1 MTGQATATPA
11 GPAVGAFLVSSRAAP
26 ILAVLLALLAIWYV
40 AALPM
45 NAAQLSRQFARIDPD
60 RTFSLAERLRATWTV
75 QRPMLPTPDM
85 IVRDFW
91 QTSTTDPITSKRNLL
106 FHVGVTAVATVTGF
120 VAGALLGIALAVG
133 IVHLR
138 TLDSS
143 LMPWLIASQTVP
155 ILAIAPMLLAVL
167 GALSVT
173 SLVAKAAISMY
184 LCFFPVTVSMVK
196 GLRSPDVLALD
207 LMRTYSATQ
216 YQVFTKLR
224 WPAAVPFLFTS
235 LKVAIALG
243 LVGAMVA
250 ELSTGG
256 QAGLGGRLLTAS
268 YIGNMLH
275 MWTALITSSIL
286 AVLMVAGVA
295 RLERLVVDSMGGA
308 APKAGA

>member
-1 MTGQATATPA
+1 MTSVA
-11 GPAVGAFLVSSRAAP
+11 AAP
-26 ILAVLLALLAIWYV
+26 AIAARPVRREPSRVASVLTVLLGLFVIWYV

-45 NAAQLSRQFARIDPD
+45 NAGQLTRQFARIDPD
-60 RTFSLAERLRATWTV
+60 RTFSLSERLQATWTV
-75 QRPMLPTPDM
+75 RRPMLPTPDL

-91 QTSTTDPITSKRNLL
+91 QTSTSDPITSKRNLI
-106 FHVGVTAVATVTGF
+106 FHVGVTALATTTGF
-120 VAGALLGIALAVG
+120 LAGALLGIALAVG

-167 GALSVT
+167 GALSVS

-196 GLRSPDVLALD
+196 GLRAPDRLALD
-207 LMRTYSATQ
+207 LMHTYNATELQ
-216 YQVFTKLR
+216 LFVKLR
-224 WPAAVPFLFTS
+224 WPAAIPFLFAS

-256 QAGLGGRLLTAS
+256 QAGLGGRLLNAS
-268 YIGNMLH
+268 YNGNMIH

-286 AVLMVAGVA
+286 AVALVAAVT
-295 RLERLVVDSMGGA
+295 RVEQIVLRMMGTR
-308 APKAGA
+308 PKAAG

>member
-1 MTGQATATPA
+1 MTTAAVAGAPVARAIPRTPSRLA
-11 GPAVGAFLVSSRAAP
+11 SILTVLFGLV
-26 ILAVLLALLAIWYV
+26 VIWYV

-45 NAAQLSRQFARIDPD
+45 NAGQLTRQYARIDPD
-60 RTFSLAERLRATWTV
+60 RTFTFNEKLFATWTV
-75 QRPMLPTPDM
+75 RRPMLPTPDM
-85 IVRDFW
+85 ILGDFW
-91 QTSTTDPITSKRNLL
+91 KTSTGAPITSKRNLM
-106 FHVGVTAVATVTGF
+106 FHVGVTALATTTGF
-120 VAGALLGIALAVG
+120 LAGALLGIALAIG

-138 TLDSS
+138 TLDAS

-167 GALSVT
+167 GALSVS

-196 GLRSPDVLALD
+196 GLRSPDRLSLD

-216 YQVFTKLR
+216 AQLFVKLR
-224 WPAAVPFLFTS
+224 WPASIPFLFAS

-256 QAGLGGRLLTAS
+256 QAGLGGRLLNAS
-268 YIGNMLH
+268 YNGDMLH
-275 MWTALITSSIL
+275 MWTALVTSSIL
-286 AVLMVAGVA
+286 AIVLVAAVS
-295 RLERLVVDSMGGA
+295 RIERLVLTGMGSRPPDQNA
-308 APKAGA
+308 

>member
-1 MTGQATATPA
+1 MSSTAA
-11 GPAVGAFLVSSRAAP
+11 AAPAVVARPVTRTPSRVASVLTVLFGLV
-26 ILAVLLALLAIWYV
+26 VIWYV

-45 NAAQLSRQFARIDPD
+45 NAGQLTRQFARIDPD
-60 RTFSLAERLRATWTV
+60 RTFSFTERLQATWTV
-75 QRPMLPTPDM
+75 RRPMLPTPDM

-91 QTSTTDPITSKRNLL
+91 QSSTSDAITSKRNLL
-106 FHVGVTAVATVTGF
+106 FHVGVTALATTTGF
-120 VAGALLGIALAVG
+120 LAGALLGIALAIG

-138 TLDSS
+138 TLDAS

-167 GALSVT
+167 GALSVS

-196 GLRSPDVLALD
+196 GLRSPDRLSLD
-207 LMRTYSATQ
+207 LMRTYSATNAQ
-216 YQVFTKLR
+216 LFTKLR
-224 WPAAVPFLFTS
+224 WPASIPFLFAS

-256 QAGLGGRLLTAS
+256 QAGLGGRLLNAS
-268 YIGNMLH
+268 YNGNMLH
-275 MWTALITSSIL
+275 MWTALVTSSIL
-286 AVLMVAGVA
+286 AIVLVAAVT
-295 RLERLVVDSMGGA
+295 RIERLVLGAMGARSA
-308 APKAGA
+308 A